1 MSGTSISGTSISGTR
16 TVGEALIDLL
26 EANGVEVVFGIPGV
40 HTVELYRG
48 LAGSAIRH
56 ITPRHEQGAG
66 FMADGYARVT
76 GKPGV
81 ALVITGPGL
90 TNTIT
95 AMAQA
100 RQDSVPMLVISGVN
114 RRNSLGQGRGLLH
127 ELPDQSAMMR
137 SFALAS
143 HTLVDPAELPAVIAQ
158 AFAIMGSS
166 RPGPVHIE
174 IPTDVMPLPAGEI
187 VARPTLAARPGAD
200 GATLKRLAARCEGA
214 RRIVLMCGGGAVA
227 AGPAV
232 TTLAER
238 LDAPVVLTTNARG
251 LLAGHKLRV
260 PASPSLA
267 ATRALIAEADLV
279 IGLGTEM
286 GQTDYDMYAD
296 GGFPALASFVRVD
309 IDALQLA
316 REPRADLAVLSTVEA
331 AVEGLLPLV
340 SPRVGD
346 GAARAASAREAA
358 WNGLSAKIRTEIGVI
373 ERIYQAL
380 PEAIIVGDSTQPVYA
395 GNLYLD
401 INRPL
406 SWFNAATGYGA
417 LGYGPPAAIGAAI
430 GAPGRPV
437 VCLTGDGGLQFSL
450 AEIGSAAD
458 AGATVIFLVWNNDGY
473 QEIETYMV
481 DCGIVPEGVKPSP
494 PDFAAIAGAYGV
506 PAACLDDVAELGP
519 ALAAAAQCNGP
530 SLIEIHQTRT
540 RGVSPS

>member
-1 MSGTSISGTSISGTR
+1 MGTK

-48 LAGSAIRH
+48 LAGAKIRH

-114 RRNSLGQGRGLLH
+114 RRASLGQGLGYLH
-127 ELPDQSAMMR
+127 ELPDQAALMK
-137 SFALAS
+137 SFATASWTLNDPADLAS
-143 HTLVDPAELPAVIAQ
+143 VVAQ
-158 AFAIMGSS
+158 AFAVMGSA

-174 IPTDVMPLPAGEI
+174 IPTDVMPLPAGAI
-187 VARPTLAARPGAD
+187 VAKATVPARPGAAT
-200 GATLKRLAARCEGA
+200 ATLHQLAALCDDA

-227 AGPAV
+227 AADAIEA
-232 TTLAER
+232 LAEK
-238 LDAPVVLTTNARG
+238 LDAPVVMTVNARG
-251 LLAGHKLRV
+251 LLAGHPLRV

-267 ATRALIAEADLV
+267 ATRRLIAEADLV

-286 GQTDYDMYAD
+286 GQTDYDMYDD
-296 GGFPALASFVRVD
+296 GRFPSLATFVRVD
-309 IDALQLA
+309 IDPLQLA
-316 REPRADLAVLSTVEA
+316 RAPRADLPVLSTVEA
-331 AVEGLLPLV
+331 AVDGLLPLV
-340 SPRVGD
+340 AARSGD
-346 GAARAASAREAA
+346 GAARAAATREAA
-358 WNGLSAKIRTEIGVI
+358 WQELTPKIRTEIGVI
-373 ERIYQAL
+373 EAIYAAL
-380 PEAIIVGDSTQPVYA
+380 PDALVVGDSTQAVYA

-401 INRPL
+401 LARPRA
-406 SWFNAATGYGA
+406 WFNAATGFGA
-417 LGYGPPAAIGAAI
+417 LGYGPPAAIGAAL
-430 GAPGRPV
+430 GAPDRPV
-437 VCLTGDGGLQFSL
+437 VCLTGDGGFQFSL
-450 AEIGSAAD
+450 AEIGSAVD
-458 AGATVIFLVWNNDGY
+458 AGTRVIFLVWNNDGY

-481 DCGIVPEGVKPSP
+481 ANSITPEGVKPSP
-494 PDFAAIAGAYGV
+494 PDFLAMAGAFGV
-506 PAACLDDVAELGP
+506 PALRLSDVSELGA
-519 ALAAAAQCNGP
+519 ALTAAKERNGP

-540 RGVSPS
+540 HGATA

>member
-1 MSGTSISGTSISGTR
+1 MGTK

-48 LAGSAIRH
+48 LAGAKIRH

-114 RRNSLGQGRGLLH
+114 RRASLGQGLGYLH
-127 ELPDQSAMMR
+127 ELPDQAALMK
-137 SFALAS
+137 SFATASWTLNDPADLAS
-143 HTLVDPAELPAVIAQ
+143 VVAQ
-158 AFAIMGSS
+158 AFAVMGST

-187 VARPTLAARPGAD
+187 VARATVPARPGAAV
-200 GATLKRLAARCEGA
+200 ATLHQVAALCDDA

-227 AGPAV
+227 AADAIEA
-232 TTLAER
+232 LAGK
-238 LDAPVVLTTNARG
+238 LDAPVVMTVNARG
-251 LLAGHKLRV
+251 LLAGHPLRV

-267 ATRALIAEADLV
+267 ATRRLIAEADLV

-286 GQTDYDMYAD
+286 GQTDYDMYDD
-296 GGFPALASFVRVD
+296 GRFPPLAKFVRVD
-309 IDALQLA
+309 IDPLQLA
-316 REPRADLAVLSTVEA
+316 RAPRADLPVLSTVEA

-340 SPRVGD
+340 AARSGD
-346 GAARAASAREAA
+346 GAARAAATREAA
-358 WNGLSAKIRTEIGVI
+358 WQELTPKIRTEIGVI
-373 ERIYQAL
+373 EAIYAAL
-380 PEAIIVGDSTQPVYA
+380 PDALVVGDSTQAVYA

-401 INRPL
+401 LARPRA
-406 SWFNAATGYGA
+406 WFNAATGFGA
-417 LGYGPPAAIGAAI
+417 LGYGPPAAIGAAL
-430 GAPGRPV
+430 GVPDRPV
-437 VCLTGDGGLQFSL
+437 VCLTGDGGFQFSL
-450 AEIGSAAD
+450 AEIGSAVD
-458 AGATVIFLVWNNDGY
+458 AGTRVIFLVWNNDGY

-481 DCGIVPEGVKPSP
+481 SNGITPEGVKPSP
-494 PDFAAIAGAYGV
+494 PDFLAMAGAYGV
-506 PAACLDDVAELGP
+506 PALRLSDVSELGA
-519 ALAAAAQCNGP
+519 ALTAAKERNGP

-540 RGVSPS
+540 RGATA

>member
-1 MSGTSISGTSISGTR
+1 MSGTKPSQAR

-26 EANGVEVVFGIPGV
+26 AANGVEVVFGIPGV

-48 LAGSAIRH
+48 LAGSTIRH

-127 ELPDQSAMMR
+127 ELPDQSAMMK

-143 HTLVDPAELPAVIAQ
+143 HTLVDPAELSAVIAQ

-174 IPTDVMPLPAGEI
+174 VPTDVMPLPAGD
-187 VARPTLAARPGAD
+187 VALRPTVPARPGAD
-200 GATLKRLAARCEGA
+200 AATLERLAALCDGA
-214 RRIVLMCGGGAVA
+214 TRSVILCGGGAVSAGA
-227 AGPAV
+227 AITA
-232 TTLAER
+232 LAEK

-251 LLAGHKLRV
+251 LLARHPLRV

-267 ATRALIAEADLV
+267 AARTLIAEADLV
-279 IGLGTEM
+279 IALGTEM

-296 GGFPALASFVRVD
+296 GAFPALMNFVRID
-309 IDALQLA
+309 IDALQLSRA
-316 REPRADLAVLSTVEA
+316 PRADLAVLSTVEA
-331 AVEGLLPLV
+331 VVAALLPRLTA
-340 SPRVGD
+340 RIGN
-346 GAARAASAREAA
+346 GAARAKSAREAA
-358 WNGLSAKIRTEIGVI
+358 WNGLSAKIRTEIEI
-373 ERIYQAL
+373 IDSIYLAL
-380 PEAIIVGDSTQPVYA
+380 PDAIIVGDSTQPVYA

-401 INRPL
+401 IDRPL
-406 SWFNAATGYGA
+406 SWFNAATGFGA

-437 VCLTGDGGLQFSL
+437 ICLTGDGGFQFSL
-450 AEIGSAAD
+450 AELGSAVD
-458 AGATVIFLVWNNDGY
+458 AGAQVIFLVWNNDGY
-473 QEIETYMV
+473 QEIENYMLE
-481 DCGIVPEGVKPSP
+481 CGIEPEGVKPSA
-494 PDFAAIAGAYGV
+494 PDFAAIAGAFGL
-506 PAACLDDVAELGP
+506 PALRLADMAELGP
-519 ALAAAAQCNGP
+519 ALAAAAERKGP

-540 RGVSPS
+540 RGASAN